1 MSEDNGNDAGR
12 LRKLVLP
19 AAVSLAGAGMGLVLS
34 SRSKLKESVPDMKD
48 GVGDLTTD
56 LRNKL
61 DSVLGKDDSSQKS
74 TQSKGARSTYSR
86 SQLAARRRE
95 RQERRERRRTTS

>member
-1 MSEDNGNDAGR
+1 MSEDNGNAVGR
-12 LRKLVLP
+12 LRQFVLP
-19 AAVSLAGAGMGLVLS
+19 AAVSLAGAAVGLVLS
-34 SRSKLKESVPDMKD
+34 NRSKLKESVPDVKD

-61 DSVLGKDDSSQKS
+61 DSVLGKNDSSQKP
-74 TQSKGARSTYSR
+74 TQSNDTSGTYTP

-95 RQERRERRRTTS
+95 RQERRDRRRTTS